1 MASSRLKRSELG
13 ILSVWLVLILSFAA
27 TAAAQSAG
35 TGSLAGRVTDER
47 GGSIAGA
54 KVTVRNMDTNATREL
69 ITDDAGD
76 YRAVLL
82 QPGAYEV
89 AVQMQGFAT
98 LKSGGIR
105 VEVGST
111 VTLDLALKVAAVS
124 QEVMVTGA
132 TPILEPE
139 KMESSQVVDQN
150 LVENLPI
157 NGRRW
162 TDFVLLTP
170 GVSTDGGFGLVS
182 YRGISSLYNNN
193 TVDGAD
199 NNQAFFSEAR
209 GRTRIAYAYS
219 MQTIK
224 EFQVTDSNY
233 SAEFGRSAGGIVNAV
248 TKSGTNAFHG
258 GAFWYLRHFKGIALD
273 SFSKASAI
281 QQSLATG
288 NPPNFVKPEKIRH
301 QFGGDFGGPLLKD
314 KLFFYFAY
322 DGQRRSFPGTVT
334 GSQGYF
340 NTLTADPRD
349 CPAGASAAQC
359 AAALSFLQSS
369 AGGFERTGN
378 QDIYFGKVDYQ
389 LTRNNRLSGSLN
401 WQNWD
406 SPNGFLTGVSTSST
420 VTNNGH
426 DTVRSRFVVAD
437 LTSTMGSN
445 MVNDFRFQY
454 GQDFEA
460 DIANGPGPAVS
471 LTSGLTYGLNNSL
484 PRTFFPDERRYQ
496 FTDTFSIIKSKH
508 ALKTGADINLVHEKL
523 ANLFQGNGTYSF
535 GTSVGNGIGTPCT
548 LSPALT
554 GPAFAFCNWVLDV
567 YQIPT
572 TGPTGNN
579 TTGRHYTSFAQ
590 VNDPITGIGLD
601 DFWQNNVG
609 VFVQDTWKIRPKLT
623 LNYGLRYDIQ
633 LIPQPPRPNI
643 TTPLATA
650 LTTRIPIDKNNFG
663 PRVSIAWEALPKTV
677 VRAGYGLYYGQTSNS
692 VFYTVRSENGV
703 FQQTF
708 NCGPTTA
715 CAPTFPNVIFTP
727 PGPALAAPFSGAA
740 TPQVVNTNPSLAT
753 QVIRGLSPD
762 FVNPLVHMG
771 ELVIEREV
779 GWNSSFSASY
789 LFSRGLRLP
798 VFVDANLA
806 PATTTRTYDVVD
818 SSGTTLSTL
827 TVPLYTA
834 RASTGTGG
842 GVVLAGESVVNS
854 TYHALT
860 LSYNKRISHG
870 FETIANYTYSKA
882 IDTGQVP
889 GTFGTFNGTDV
900 PVDPMN
906 INGEHALSDLDQR
919 NHFVWSFVY
928 ALPFQHSSNAFTR
941 RALGG
946 LGFSGILTLASGRPV
961 TAFMS
966 NSPTCVG
973 TADFGLTCGEV
984 SGNGG
989 FTSGRVAQIG
999 RNTFLSP
1006 GLTTFDFRV
1015 ERDIKFEEK
1024 YQLRILVE
1032 AFNLAN
1038 TTNVTS
1044 VSTTA
1049 FTVNNP
1055 SGSATAVCK
1064 SAAHTNTCIAP
1075 FTGTTFLSP
1084 TASSNTNTGAR
1095 QLQLSLRFSF

>member
-1 MASSRLKRSELG
+1 MVLRGWKTADLG
-13 ILSVWLVLILSFAA
+13 VIGWALLLILSFVG

-35 TGSLAGRVTDER
+35 TGSLGGRVTDER
-47 GGSIAGA
+47 GGSVAGA
-54 KVTVRNMDTNATREL
+54 KVVVRNVDTNVAREL
-69 ITDDAGD
+69 VTNQEGE

-82 QPGAYEV
+82 QPAIYEIV
-89 AVQMQGFAT
+89 VRMPGFAA
-98 LKSGGIR
+98 LKREGIR

-111 VTLDLALKVAAVS
+111 LTLDLQLKIAEVA
-124 QEVMVTGA
+124 QEVTVTGA
-132 TPILEPE
+132 APLLEPE
-139 KMESSQVVDQN
+139 KMESSQVVDEN
-150 LVENLPI
+150 LVQNLPI

-233 SAEFGRSAGGIVNAV
+233 SAEFGRAAGGIVNAV
-248 TKSGTNAFHG
+248 TKSGTSNFHG
-258 GAFWYLRHFKGIALD
+258 GMFWYLRQFHGIALD
-273 SFSKASAI
+273 PFSKASAI

-322 DGQRRSFPGTVT
+322 DGQRRSFPGTVAAN
-334 GSQGYF
+334 QGYF
-340 NTLTADPRD
+340 NTVAIPTN
-349 CPAGASAAQC
+349 CPPAAVVSAAQC
-359 AAALSFLQSS
+359 AAAIAFLQSS
-369 AGGFERTGN
+369 ASGFARTGN
-378 QDIYFGKVDYQ
+378 QDIYFGKADYQ
-389 LTRNNRLSGSLN
+389 LSRNNRLSGSVN
-401 WQNWD
+401 WQDWD

-420 VTNNGH
+420 ITNNGH
-426 DTVRSRFVVAD
+426 DTVRSRFAVAD
-437 LTSTMGSN
+437 LSSTFGSN
-445 MVNDFRFQY
+445 MANDFRFQY

-460 DIANGPGPAVS
+460 DTANGPGPSVS
-471 LTSGLTYGLNNSL
+471 LTSGLTYGESTSL

-496 FTDTFSIIKSKH
+496 FTDTLSLIKGRH
-508 ALKTGADINLVHEKL
+508 AWKTGVDVNLVHEKL
-523 ANLFQGNGTYSF
+523 ANLFQGDGTYSY
-535 GTSVGNGIGTPCT
+535 GTSVGTGIGSPCT
-548 LSPALT
+548 NTSA
-554 GPAFAFCNWVLDV
+554 AFAFCNWVLDV
-567 YQIPT
+567 YQTPT
-572 TGPTGNN
+572 TGPSGNN
-579 TTGRHYTSFAQ
+579 TTGRHYTSFGQ
-590 VNDPITGIGLD
+590 VNDPITGLGLD

-609 VFVQDTWKIRPKLT
+609 AFVQDTWKIRPRLT

-633 LIPQPPRPNI
+633 LVPQPPRPNT
-643 TTPLATA
+643 TTPLASA
-650 LTTRIPIDKNNFG
+650 LTTRIPIDKNNLG
-663 PRVSIAWEALPKTV
+663 PRVSLAWEFAPKTV

-708 NCGPTTA
+708 NCGPTTT
-715 CAPTFPNVIFTP
+715 CAPRFPNVIFTP
-727 PGPALAAPFSGAA
+727 PGPALAAPFSGAV
-740 TPQVVNTNPSLAT
+740 TPQVVNTNPSLST
-753 QVIRGLSPD
+753 QVIRGLTPD

-771 ELVIEREV
+771 ELVVEHEL
-779 GWNSSFSASY
+779 GWNSSITASY

-806 PATTTRTYDVVD
+806 PATSTRTYDVVD
-818 SSGTTLSTL
+818 STGTTLSTL

-842 GVVLAGESVVNS
+842 GVLLLGESVVNS
-854 TYHALT
+854 WYHGLT
-860 LSYNKRISHG
+860 LSYNKRLSHG
-870 FETIANYTYSKA
+870 FQTIANYTYSKA
-882 IDTGQVP
+882 TDTGQVP

-900 PVDPMN
+900 PVDPMRV
-906 INGEHALSDLDQR
+906 NGEHSLSDLDQR

-928 ALPFQHSSNAFTR
+928 ALPFAHSSNAFTR

-946 LGFSGILTLASGRPV
+946 TGFSGILTLASGRPV
-961 TAFMS
+961 TPFMS
-966 NSPTCVG
+966 NSPTCPA

-984 SGNGG
+984 SSNGA
-989 FTSGRVAQIG
+989 FTTGRAAQIG
-999 RNTFLSP
+999 RNTFTSP

-1015 ERDIKFEEK
+1015 ERDVKIQEK
-1024 YQLRILVE
+1024 YQLRVLVE
-1032 AFNLAN
+1032 AFNLTN
-1038 TTNVTS
+1038 TTNFTS

-1049 FTVNNP
+1049 FTVNTP
-1055 SGSATAVCK
+1055 SAASTVCK
-1064 SAAHTNTCIAP
+1064 NTAHTNNCIAP
-1075 FTGTTFLSP
+1075 FSSSTGINFLSP
-1084 TASSNTNTGAR
+1084 TATSNSNIAAR
-1095 QLQLSLRFSF
+1095 QLQLSLQFSF

>member
-1 MASSRLKRSELG
+1 MASTHLKRNALG
-13 ILSVWLVLILSFAA
+13 VLSVWLLIILSIAG

-35 TGSLAGRVTDER
+35 TGSLSGRVTDER
-47 GGSIAGA
+47 GGSVVGA
-54 KVTVRNMDTNATREL
+54 KVTVRNVDTNATREL
-69 ITDDAGD
+69 TTNDAGD

-82 QPGAYEV
+82 QPDNYEV
-89 AVQMQGFAT
+89 AVQMQGFAA
-98 LKSGGIR
+98 LKTAGIR
-105 VEVGST
+105 VDVGST
-111 VTLDLALKVAAVS
+111 VTLDLVLKVAAVA
-124 QEVMVTGA
+124 QEVMVTSA

-258 GAFWYLRHFKGIALD
+258 GVFWYLRHFKGIALD
-273 SFSKASAI
+273 PFSKAQAI
-281 QQSLATG
+281 QQSQASG
-288 NPPNFVKPEKIRH
+288 NPPNFVKSEKIRH

-322 DGQRRSFPGTVT
+322 DGQRRSFPGTVAA
-334 GSQGYF
+334 SQGYF
-340 NTLTADPRD
+340 NTVAIPTS
-349 CPAGASAAQC
+349 CPPVASAAQC
-359 AAALSFLQSS
+359 SAAIAFLQAS

-389 LTRNNRLSGSLN
+389 LSRNNRLSGSLN
-401 WQNWD
+401 WQDWD

-420 VTNNGH
+420 VTDNGH

-445 MVNDFRFQY
+445 VVNDFRFQY

-460 DIANGPGPAVS
+460 DTANGPGPAVS
-471 LTSGLTYGLNNSL
+471 LTSGLTYGLNSSL

-496 FTDTFSIIKSKH
+496 FTDTFSIIKGKH
-508 ALKTGADINLVHEKL
+508 AWKTGADINLVHEKL
-523 ANLFQGNGTYSF
+523 ANLFQGNGTYSY
-535 GTSVGNGIGTPCT
+535 GTSVGAGIGSPCT
-548 LSPALT
+548 NA
-554 GPAFAFCNWVLDV
+554 GAAFAFCNWVLDV

-572 TGPTGNN
+572 TGPTGKN

-590 VNDPITGIGLD
+590 VNDPITGLGLD

-609 VFVQDTWKIRPKLT
+609 LFVQDTWKIRPKLT
-623 LNYGLRYDIQ
+623 LNYGLRYDVQ
-633 LIPQPPRPNI
+633 LIPQPPRPNS
-643 TTPLATA
+643 TTPLAA
-650 LTTRIPIDKNNFG
+650 AATTRIPIDKNNFG

-677 VRAGYGLYYGQTSNS
+677 VRVGYGLYYGQTSNS

-708 NCGPTTA
+708 NCGPTTT

-727 PGPALAAPFSGAA
+727 PGPALAAPFSSAV
-740 TPQVVNTNPSLAT
+740 TPQVVNTNPSLST

-771 ELVIEREV
+771 EFVIEREV

-818 SSGTTLSTL
+818 SGGNTLSTFTL
-827 TVPLYTA
+827 PLYTS

-842 GVVLAGESVVNS
+842 GVVLVGESVVNS
-854 TYHALT
+854 AYHALT

-882 IDTGQVP
+882 IDSGQVP

-900 PVDPMN
+900 PLDPMN
-906 INGEHALSDLDQR
+906 INSEHALSDLDQR

-928 ALPFQHSSNAFTR
+928 ALPFEHSSNAFTR
-941 RALGG
+941 RAFGG
-946 LGFSGILTLASGRPV
+946 LGFSGILTLGSGRPV
-961 TAFMS
+961 TAQMS
-966 NSPTCVG
+966 NSPNCAG

-984 SGNGG
+984 SSNGG
-989 FTSGRVAQIG
+989 FTSGRVGQIG

-1006 GLTTFDFRV
+1006 SLKTFDFRV

-1032 AFNLAN
+1032 AFNLTN
-1038 TTNVTS
+1038 TTNVTT
-1044 VSTTA
+1044 VSSTA

-1055 SGSATAVCK
+1055 SGAATAVCK
-1064 SAAHTNTCIAP
+1064 SAVHTNSCIAP
-1075 FTGTTFLSP
+1075 FTGTPFLSP
-1084 TASSNTNTGAR
+1084 TATSNTNIGAR